1 MEKIELFEPNDKVKH
16 PKFGTG
22 TVMFRTGEGEC
33 QKVTVKFGAEVGEK
47 KLLAKFAQ
55 LKRISERPTIG
66 GEMGVTAVPGRNRL
80 SYDEKDS
87 ATDFSAEKEEVEEV
101 DDEEAEDVEDEDEE

>member
-22 TVMFRTGEGEC
+22 TVLFRTGEGEG

-47 KLLAKFAQ
+47 KLLAKYAQ
-55 LKRISERPTIG
+55 LKRISERPTIAG
-66 GEMGVTAVPGRNRL
+66 DAGMMAMPGRNRL

-87 ATDFSAEKEEVEEV
+87 SADLSAEKEEVEE
-101 DDEEAEDVEDEDEE
+101 EEEEVEDVEEEDEE